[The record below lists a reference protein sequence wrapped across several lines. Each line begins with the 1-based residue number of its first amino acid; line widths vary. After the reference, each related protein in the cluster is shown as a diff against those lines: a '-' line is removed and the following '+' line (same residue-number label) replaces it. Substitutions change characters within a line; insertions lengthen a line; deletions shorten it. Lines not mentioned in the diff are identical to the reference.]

1 MAKKGKTSRNRKAAS
16 KPKST
21 GKPDAAQS
29 AATKAGTPRKT
40 SQRSRAATNDNEML
54 NVIIAVM
61 VMIIVGLSVYYYQ
74 LDRRESV
81 SPINPPVA
89 MQKK

>member
-1 MAKKGKTSRNRKAAS
+1 MAKKGKTTRNRKAAS

-21 GKPDAAQS
+21 GKPVAAQS
-29 AATKAGTPRKT
+29 AATKAGAPRKT
-40 SQRSRAATNDNEML
+40 PQRSRAAANDNEML

-61 VMIIVGLSVYYYQ
+61 VMIIVGLGVYYYQ
-74 LDRRESV
+74 LASRVSV
-81 SPINPPVA
+81 SAGNPPVA